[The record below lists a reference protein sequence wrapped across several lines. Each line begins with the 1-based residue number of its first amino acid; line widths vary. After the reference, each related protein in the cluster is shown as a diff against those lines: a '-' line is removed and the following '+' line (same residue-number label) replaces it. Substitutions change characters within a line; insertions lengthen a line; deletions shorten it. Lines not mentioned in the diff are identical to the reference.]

1 MVLLIN
7 LLSWKN
13 LKSVLTNTLFKKSRY
28 NLDAV
33 KCTDLDEF

>member
-13 LKSVLTNTLFKKSRY
+13 LKSVLTNTLLKKSRY